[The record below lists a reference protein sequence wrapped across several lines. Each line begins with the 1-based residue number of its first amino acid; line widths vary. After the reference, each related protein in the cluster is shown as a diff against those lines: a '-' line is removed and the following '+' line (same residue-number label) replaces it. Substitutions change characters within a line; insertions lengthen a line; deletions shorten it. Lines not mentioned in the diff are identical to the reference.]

1 MQKPSTFAERLK
13 TALDYRQMTKAEL
26 SRLTGI
32 SKSSLTR
39 YVKGDWEGKQ
49 DAVYAIASV
58 LDVSESWLM
67 GYDVPMERKDQAE
80 PMEFIIPISEIQ
92 EYLKRS
98 DEVRKLLGTTNN
110 TLSLRICE
118 GDSSKLSVLY
128 YNALDH
134 CIASDLASVIGTM
147 EKLDTQQSHKV
158 MLLLHA
164 YLQAEQPI
172 RDIVDTALRPYTE
185 EEAALYE
192 DQIG

>member
-49 DAVYAIASV
+49 DAVYAIANV

-67 GYDVPMERKDQAE
+67 GYDVPMERNDQAKS
-80 PMEFIIPISEIQ
+80 MEFTIPMSEIQ

-110 TLSLRICE
+110 ALSLHICE

-134 CIASDLASVIGTM
+134 HVARDLASVIETM
-147 EKLDTQQSHKV
+147 EELDAPQAHKV

-185 EEAALYE
+185 KVEYDLYE
-192 DQIG
+192 S